1 MHFFE
6 QYSMRC
12 SRSSDRTQA
21 RASKAL
27 TLTRSPKFWRRLALA
42 FVSIFVCVGCS
53 RVVLVTEA
61 SPIRIGPDCRTQV
74 YTLIDGEWR
83 LGDNRV
89 VIPEGWYVVPPSYV
103 DSQK

>member
-6 QYSMRC
+6 QYLMRSC
-12 SRSSDRTQA
+12 PSSDRTQA
-21 RASKAL
+21 RESKRSKP
-27 TLTRSPKFWRRLALA
+27 TRSLKYLRRLALA
-42 FVSIFVCVGCS
+42 FVSTFVCVGCS

-89 VIPEGWYVVPPSYV
+89 TIVEGWYCVPPSYV

>member
-1 MHFFE
+1 MRSSVR
-6 QYSMRC
+6 YSMRC
-12 SRSSDRTQA
+12 FRSSDRTQA
-21 RASKAL
+21 RESKASRQ
-27 TLTRSPKFWRRLALA
+27 TRSPKYCVVLALA
-42 FVSIFVCVGCS
+42 FVTTFDFVGCS

-89 VIPEGWYVVPPSYV
+89 TIPEGWWVVPPSFV
-103 DSQK
+103 DSK

>member
-1 MHFFE
+1 
-6 QYSMRC
+6 MRC

-21 RASKAL
+21 KGSKAL
-27 TLTRSPKFWRRLALA
+27 TLTRSPKYCVVLALA
-42 FVSIFVCVGCS
+42 FVSTFVCVGCS

-83 LGDNRV
+83 LSDNRV
-89 VIPEGWYVVPPSYV
+89 TLVEGWYCVPPSYV

>member
-1 MHFFE
+1 MHFFV

-12 SRSSDRTQA
+12 SRSSEQMQA
-21 RASKAL
+21 RASKPSKP
-27 TLTRSPKFWRRLALA
+27 TRSPRFWRRLALA
-42 FVSIFVCVGCS
+42 FVSTFVCVGCS

-61 SPIRIGPDCRTQV
+61 SPIRIGPDCRAQV

-89 VIPEGWYVVPPSYV
+89 VIPEGWYAVPPSYV
-103 DSQK
+103 DSEK

>member
-6 QYSMRC
+6 QYSMRSC
-12 SRSSDRTQA
+12 PSLDRTQA
-21 RASKAL
+21 RASKRSKP
-27 TLTRSPKFWRRLALA
+27 TRSLKYLSRLALA
-42 FVSIFVCVGCS
+42 FVSTCAFVGCS

-89 VIPEGWYVVPPSYV
+89 VIPEGWWVVPPSYI
-103 DSQK
+103 DSAK

>member
-6 QYSMRC
+6 QYLMRSC
-12 SRSSDRTQA
+12 PSSDRTQA
-21 RASKAL
+21 RESKAL

-89 VIPEGWYVVPPSYV
+89 QISEGWYCVPPSFV
-103 DSQK
+103 DSK

>member
-6 QYSMRC
+6 QYLMRC
-12 SRSSDRTQA
+12 SPSSERTQA
-21 RASKAL
+21 RASKRSKP
-27 TLTRSPKFWRRLALA
+27 TRSLKYLSRLALA

-89 VIPEGWYVVPPSYV
+89 EIPEGWWCVPPSFV
-103 DSQK
+103 DSK

>member
-1 MHFFE
+1 
-6 QYSMRC
+6 
-12 SRSSDRTQA
+12 
-21 RASKAL
+21 
-27 TLTRSPKFWRRLALA
+27 
-42 FVSIFVCVGCS
+42 VGCS

-61 SPIRIGPDCRTQV
+61 SPIRIGPDCQAQV

-89 VIPEGWYVVPPSYV
+89 VIPEGWYVVPPSFV

>member
-21 RASKAL
+21 RASKRSKP
-27 TLTRSPKFWRRLALA
+27 TRSLKYLSRLALA
-42 FVSIFVCVGCS
+42 FVSTCAFVGCS

-89 VIPEGWYVVPPSYV
+89 TIAEGWYVVPPSFV
-103 DSQK
+103 DNK

>member
-1 MHFFE
+1 MRSSVR
-6 QYSMRC
+6 YSMRC

-21 RASKAL
+21 KGSKAL

-42 FVSIFVCVGCS
+42 FVSTFVCVGCS

-61 SPIRIGPDCRTQV
+61 SPIRIGPDCRVQV

-89 VIPEGWYVVPPSYV
+89 AIPEGWYVVPPSYV

>member
-21 RASKAL
+21 RASKASRQ
-27 TLTRSPKFWRRLALA
+27 TRSPKFWRRLALA
-42 FVSIFVCVGCS
+42 FVSTCAFVGCS
-53 RVVLVTEA
+53 RVVLVSEA

-89 VIPEGWYVVPPSYV
+89 TLVEGWYCVPPSFV
-103 DSQK
+103 DSK

>member
-1 MHFFE
+1 MHFFV
-6 QYSMRC
+6 QYLMRSC
-12 SRSSDRTQA
+12 PSSDRTQA
-21 RASKAL
+21 RESKASR
-27 TLTRSPKFWRRLALA
+27 LTRSPKFWQRLALA

-61 SPIRIGPDCRTQV
+61 SPIRIGPDCRVQV

-89 VIPEGWYVVPPSYV
+89 AIPEGWYCVPPSFV
-103 DSQK
+103 DSK